1 MVTENADYV
10 VDALSRRLR
19 RLEAFPDAARF
30 FAAVLGSGT
39 KAGGA
44 ARRLLP
50 FLRDPIARAA
60 EAISVKARAVRF
72 TRFQTDDAPWD
83 VGHDDD
89 VCAFTRIMAQTAS
102 AASAEA
108 RATNDEIA
116 EASVALAPLT
126 RALAKREEAKRTGL
140 VRRDGEMSASFF
152 SGHLDNDDDT
162 IDETSRT
169 PSQNESFED
178 LSKTDVASLTR
189 SLPPLLA
196 SWRRR
201 QTRLARTSKLCAVM
215 ARAAAPLME
224 SGDPR
229 RRRLASAALA
239 ASLRACGAFAASFA
253 RDEPTRAAL
262 RRAFPGGRPRGRLF

>member
-1 MVTENADYV
+1 M
-10 VDALSRRLR
+10 
-19 RLEAFPDAARF
+19 
-30 FAAVLGSGT
+30 
-39 KAGGA
+39 
-44 ARRLLP
+44 
-50 FLRDPIARAA
+50 
-60 EAISVKARAVRF
+60 KARAVRF

-140 VRRDGEMSASFF
+140 VRRDGEMSASFL
-152 SGHLDNDDDT
+152 SGHLENDDT
-162 IDETSRT
+162 IDETSSRE
-169 PSQNESFED
+169 PSHEMSGD
-178 LSKTDVASLTR
+178 LSKTDVASLCAVVA
-189 SLPPLLA
+189 PLLA

-253 RDEPTRAAL
+253 LDEPTRAAL
-262 RRAFPGGRPRGRLF
+262 RGAFPGGRPRGRLF